1 MNLERIPKSVR
12 IMEVGP
18 RDGLQ
23 NESTFVDT
31 KHKVE
36 LVEDLVACGV
46 KRIEVTAF
54 VSSKWIPPLADHM
67 EVAAGI
73 RRESGVSYAALVP
86 NMKGYE
92 RARAHKMD
100 EISFVLAASNSHNLK
115 NIHASTDEAFAR
127 YAEVAIQAK
136 KDAIPFRAYISC
148 AFGCPYEGEIPL
160 SEVIRLSKAFHD
172 LGAYE
177 IAVSDTIG
185 VANPVQTVNLI
196 QAIAREIPME
206 NIALHLHDTRG
217 MALANIFAALTLGVA
232 SFDCSVA
239 GLGGCPY
246 APGAAGNVAS
256 EDLIG
261 MLHAMH
267 IETGINLNS
276 LCDTSLKIE
285 KLLGRHLPS
294 KLLAVR
300 RCACE

>member
-12 IMEVGP
+12 IMEVAP

-36 LVEDLVACGV
+36 LVEDLVRCGV
-46 KRIEVTAF
+46 KRVEVTAF

-67 EVAAGI
+67 EVADGV
-73 RRESGVSYAALVP
+73 RREAGVSYAALVP

-100 EISFVLAASNSHNLK
+100 EVSFVLAASNSHNMK

-127 YAEVAIQAK
+127 YAEVATQAK
-136 KDAIPFRAYISC
+136 EDGIPFRAYISC
-148 AFGCPYEGEIPL
+148 AFGCPYEGEI
-160 SEVIRLSKAFHD
+160 SEKEVLRLSKAFMA

-185 VANPVQTVNLI
+185 VGHPLQTLNLI
-196 QAIAREIPME
+196 NLLSQEIPME

-217 MALANIFAALTLGVA
+217 MALANIFAALTLGVV

-256 EDLIG
+256 EDLIN
-261 MLHAMH
+261 MLHMMG
-267 IETGINLNS
+267 IETGIDLNM
-276 LCDTSLKIE
+276 LCDVSLKIE

-300 RCACE
+300 RCVCE